1 MIKSII
7 KRKLLVKKVTDY
19 SYTILFFI
27 SFAFFTFFVIRPNIL
42 TILSLQEELGRLH
55 ILDIGYE
62 NVIKKIVDIQS
73 FLEENRS
80 DLYLLDEAL
89 PTLPQINKLVD
100 DSQFSASNSGMNL
113 SSMSINKVNLKDTE
127 KKLVRKK
134 IGITLEGGAN
144 FIQSKEFITEVM
156 NDRRLKMIQKITFD
170 QDTKQGT
177 TGGTLKLLLEV
188 EGYYLW
194 KEKNC

>member
-7 KRKLLVKKVTDY
+7 KRKLLVKKAADY
-19 SYTILFFI
+19 SYTILFFM

-42 TILSLQEELGRLH
+42 TILSLQEESGRLH

-100 DSQFSASNSGMNL
+100 DSQFSASNSGINL
-113 SSMSINKVNLKDTE
+113 SSMSINKVDLKDTE

-134 IGITLEGGAN
+134 IGISLEGGAN
-144 FIQSKEFITEVM
+144 FIQSKEFITEIM

-177 TGGTLKLLLEV
+177 TGGALKLLLEV
-188 EGYYLW
+188 EGYYL
-194 KEKNC
+194 

>member
-7 KRKLLVKKVTDY
+7 KRKLLVEKVTDY

-188 EGYYLW
+188 EGYYL
-194 KEKNC
+194 